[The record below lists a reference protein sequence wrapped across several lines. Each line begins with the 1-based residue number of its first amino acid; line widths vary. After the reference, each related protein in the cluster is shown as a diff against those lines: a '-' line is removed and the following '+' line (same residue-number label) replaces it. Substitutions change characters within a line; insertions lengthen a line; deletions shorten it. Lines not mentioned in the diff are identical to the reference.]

1 MGTLQERMQVTSLT
15 AGEQKILSSLAELHF
30 ATNDQLTRHAW
41 GRSYEYVCGLT
52 RRLVA
57 RGQLGTD
64 FERRKMQMGKSR
76 SIFFLSAKA
85 HRDFSGQGYVL
96 PVMHPVREHLQS
108 HLLGVGDLL
117 LTVRDY
123 ERTAGIVVERLLHDL
138 VMKKDPI
145 IVPVEG
151 RARAFVP
158 DLWCELGV
166 SGKSWRIAFELDR
179 GSEAEPKWRDKVRL
193 LVGFAKS
200 GARERF
206 GVDTVTIATVIAPEE
221 ARTARRRLADLIR
234 WTEKELTE
242 LRAEPW
248 GVVFLFRIAD
258 PRTIDPLSFFTE
270 PAWIAPFDATPTS
283 LIIT

>member
-1 MGTLQERMQVTSLT
+1 MHVVSLT
-15 AGEQKILSSLAELHF
+15 AGEQKILSSLAELHY

-57 RGQLGTD
+57 KGQLGTD
-64 FERRKMQMGKSR
+64 FERRKMQVGKSR

-85 HRDFSGQGYVL
+85 HRELVSAGRTL
-96 PVMHPVREHLQS
+96 PIMHPVREHLQS

-123 ERTAGIVVERLLHDL
+123 ERTAAAVVVEQLIHDL
-138 VMKKDPI
+138 VVKKDPI
-145 IVPVEG
+145 IVPVDG
-151 RARAFVP
+151 KARAFVP

-221 ARTARRRLADLIR
+221 ARTAPRRLADLIR
-234 WTEKELTE
+234 WTEKELKE
-242 LRAEPW
+242 MRAEPW
-248 GVVFLFRIAD
+248 SVVFLFRIAD
-258 PRTIDPLSFFTE
+258 PRIIDPGSFFTE